1 MLGEILIHAVISHQ
15 AGLKITET
23 SYTSWIYFN
32 GERIKES
39 TYSGCKP
46 FDNIIIDG
54 WWINWDWRNNFS
66 PVFGIIY
73 ASLPLQLLRKIV
85 KWRQTNNLERLYNMH
100 SFSIDQSKDPLSSFF
115 FMSLPAPVVYTTLLY
130 HSQPAL
136 YKWGCILVLRNG
148 CKARSN
154 PLEAFVSCFKNLRD
168 SFSSG

>member
-1 MLGEILIHAVISHQ
+1 MIASLSWNSPDSNHLLINSMLGEILIHAAISHQ
-15 AGLKITET
+15 AGLKINET
-23 SYTSWIYFN
+23 SYTSWIYFI

-85 KWRQTNNLERLYNMH
+85 KWRQTKNLERLYNMH

-115 FMSLPAPVVYTTLLY
+115 LCRCLLPSSLQHCCIIHNRRYT
-130 HSQPAL
+130 
-136 YKWGCILVLRNG
+136 NG
-148 CKARSN
+148 DASWC
-154 PLEAFVSCFKNLRD
+154 
-168 SFSSG
+168 